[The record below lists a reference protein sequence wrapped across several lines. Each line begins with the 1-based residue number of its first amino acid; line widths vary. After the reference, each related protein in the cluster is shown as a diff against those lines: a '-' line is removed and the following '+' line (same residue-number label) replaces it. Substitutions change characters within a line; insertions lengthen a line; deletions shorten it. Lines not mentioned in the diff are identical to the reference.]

1 VVERCLERGHRVTA
15 LARGAYPEL
24 EQLGVETARV
34 DLADA
39 PRVAAAV
46 RGHDAVVHVA
56 ALTGV
61 WGRREDFFRV
71 NVDGTR
77 NVIAAC
83 RAAGV
88 ERLVHTGS
96 PSSTFDGRDHLRVAH
111 DLPHARRFLSPYPES
126 KAASE
131 RLVLEADG
139 PALATCVLRPHLIF
153 GPRDP
158 HLIPRL
164 IERGRAR
171 KLAIIGDGTN
181 EVSLSWVTDAAAAH
195 VTALECLEPGA
206 AHAGKAYFLAQRDPV
221 KLWDWINAL
230 FARLGLLPVS
240 RHVPLRAAYAAGA
253 CLEAAW
259 RLLRRPGEPPMTRFV
274 ALQLATSHT
283 YDMEP
288 ARRDFGYVERVP
300 LADATRRAID
310 DLATRGHGV

>member
-1 VVERCLERGHRVTA
+1 MRVLVTGGGGFLGRHVVERCLERGHRVTSLARGVTA
-15 LARGAYPEL
+15 LARGAYPEF
-24 EQLGVETARV
+24 EALGVETARV

-126 KAASE
+126 KAAS
-131 RLVLEADG
+131 
-139 PALATCVLRPHLIF
+139 
-153 GPRDP
+153 
-158 HLIPRL
+158 
-164 IERGRAR
+164 
-171 KLAIIGDGTN
+171 
-181 EVSLSWVTDAAAAH
+181 
-195 VTALECLEPGA
+195 
-206 AHAGKAYFLAQRDPV
+206 
-221 KLWDWINAL
+221 
-230 FARLGLLPVS
+230 
-240 RHVPLRAAYAAGA
+240 
-253 CLEAAW
+253 
-259 RLLRRPGEPPMTRFV
+259 
-274 ALQLATSHT
+274 
-283 YDMEP
+283 
-288 ARRDFGYVERVP
+288 
-300 LADATRRAID
+300 
-310 DLATRGHGV
+310 